1 LAAGIGESPAGP
13 RVRDVG
19 DDQATSVSE
28 SVKQARPRLV
38 WSVVAAAL
46 FFLPLGLIAVF
57 FSWRT
62 DVWNRRG
69 ETDKAQRASR
79 WALAFIVIT
88 LVVGVLVYVALI
100 GALLALG
107 AFSGGQ

>member
-1 LAAGIGESPAGP
+1 MN
-13 RVRDVG
+13 
-19 DDQATSVSE
+19 DDELTEQSRP
-28 SVKQARPRLV
+28 ARPRFA

-46 FFLPLGLIAVF
+46 FFLPLGLVAVF

-62 DVWNRRG
+62 DVWNRHG
-69 ETDKAQRASR
+69 ETDKAHRASR
-79 WALAFIVIT
+79 WALAFIIMT

>member
-1 LAAGIGESPAGP
+1 
-13 RVRDVG
+13 VG

-46 FFLPLGLIAVF
+46 FFLPLGLVAVF

-62 DVWNRRG
+62 DVWTRRG
-69 ETDKAQRASR
+69 ETEKAQRASR

-88 LVVGVLVYVALI
+88 LVVGVLVYIALI

>member
-1 LAAGIGESPAGP
+1 M
-13 RVRDVG
+13 G

-28 SVKQARPRLV
+28 SVKKTRPRFV

-46 FFLPLGLIAVF
+46 FFLPLGLVAVF

-69 ETDKAQRASR
+69 ETDKAHRASR
-79 WALAFIVIT
+79 WALVFIIMT

>member
-1 LAAGIGESPAGP
+1 MSRAGP

-19 DDQATSVSE
+19 DEEETKASGSA
-28 SVKQARPRLV
+28 KPARSRLV